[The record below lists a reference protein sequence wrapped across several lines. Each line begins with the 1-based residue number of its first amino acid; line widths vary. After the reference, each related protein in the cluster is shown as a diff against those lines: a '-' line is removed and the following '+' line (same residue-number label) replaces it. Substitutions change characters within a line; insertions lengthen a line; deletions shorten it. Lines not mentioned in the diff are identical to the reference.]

1 MKKDKPSLWLALF
14 KTLLGWIILQHTF
27 YIIIVRIKKDPIIII
42 SYCISLNLRISYM
55 VLNCSPG
62 HVNAKLQLVVVL
74 LLTVITLKTVEL
86 LFAAVDAVLIKI
98 EI

>member
-1 MKKDKPSLWLALF
+1 MA
-14 KTLLGWIILQHTF
+14 
-27 YIIIVRIKKDPIIII
+27 
-42 SYCISLNLRISYM
+42 
-55 VLNCSPG
+55 LNCSPG